1 MKVLEEYK
9 DLEGKKIV
17 FSHMA
22 QFAQQIT
29 LATECGCILMAK
41 MIPQDEWT
49 EETETFILHEIK
61 VIHIIESDKFLR
73 EELGKLGIFDL
84 KEYKKKVAEQEKER
98 QRQWNIEREEREKR
112 EYERLKA
119 KFEGTE

>member
-1 MKVLEEYK
+1 MKVLAEYE
-9 DLEGKKIV
+9 DLVGKKIV

-22 QFAQQIT
+22 QFSQQIT

-73 EELGKLGIFDL
+73 EELGRLGIFDL
-84 KEYKKKVAEQEKER
+84 KKYKICRIYYIKIV
-98 QRQWNIEREEREKR
+98 
-112 EYERLKA
+112 LKLCLI
-119 KFEGTE
+119 T